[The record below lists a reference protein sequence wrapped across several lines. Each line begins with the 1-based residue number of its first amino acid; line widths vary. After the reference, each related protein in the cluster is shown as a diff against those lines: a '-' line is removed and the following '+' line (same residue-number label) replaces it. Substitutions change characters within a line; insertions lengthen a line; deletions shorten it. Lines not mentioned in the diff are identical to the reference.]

1 MEERS
6 KPMAGNFVV
15 FLLISFG
22 LLLGYATL
30 MQRYMPEKPPQE
42 KKAELAERPKE
53 EVPQPEDAAAEPQ
66 PEPEQPSQPDTPAVE
81 QPEEEPAAIEAPVE
95 PLQPALPRKW
105 ATLGSLDPA
114 SPYRMLATFDTRGAT
129 VTRIELNNPRYSDRE
144 DRSGYLGH
152 LVIDSAATAGD
163 TRGTGALVQVVGPGT
178 PAAEAGLEPGDL
190 IVAIGSQEIN
200 SAKELEAALRKTK
213 PKREVVLTVLTSDGR
228 QEKLTIKLKRR
239 PLEVIRPESDD
250 PLSFLMTMSQLDGA
264 ELDDQRTRDRSIA
277 QLFAEMKLPARE
289 LAALDFADVNMAQG
303 EIHVRA
309 TAADPKQWVALPAGS
324 KKRLGAWLTVRGDHA
339 GPLFGPLGTKSDRVS
354 EAIVE
359 RIIAGVGEK
368 EDRDEI
374 LFGELDGLDLRTG
387 NWELVT
393 ADKSQVEFRRKLP
406 GRGLEITKTYR
417 LGSLPGKQANGD
429 PANGDPAEAYHLVL
443 DVSIRNGG
451 EAVRQIAYQLDGPTG
466 LPLEGVW
473 YANKVARAWSAGLR
487 DVVVRFDGMAPD
499 MIGCPDIAEGDFSAW
514 GKQAIDYMGVD
525 SKYFACVM
533 APQGEDSAEPW
544 FAESHP
550 LRVGKVD
557 PEIKK
562 ATNVSFRLVSERY
575 ELAPGHSLTHQFEVF
590 AGPKKK
596 DVLAPYELDELI
608 YYGWFGWFAMP
619 MAGILHFFYY
629 VVGNYGVA
637 ILMLTVLVR
646 GCMFPL
652 SRKQALGARKMQEL
666 QPEIKK
672 LQEKYK
678 KDMEGRTKAQQEL
691 FRKHKY
697 NPLSGCLVLFFQLPI
712 FIALYRTLMVDIE
725 LRQAPLISSSIRWCS
740 DLSAPDMLFRWNF
753 MPEFV
758 TSGVGILGLG
768 PYFNLLPILTIFL
781 FIAQQKMFMPPPTD
795 DQTAMQQ
802 KIMKYMMVFM
812 GLIFFKVA
820 SGLCIYFIASSLWG
834 LAEKQF
840 LPKAAPVGATS
851 ATPRSRAEAK
861 AETQAARREAEAAA
875 KRKKKGGPK
884 K

>member
-6 KPMAGNFVV
+6 KPMAGNFVF
-15 FLLISFG
+15 FLLLSFG
-22 LLLGYATL
+22 LLLGYAEL
-30 MQRYMPEKPPQE
+30 MRRYAPKPPPGKE
-42 KKAELAERPKE
+42 KAELAERPE
-53 EVPQPEDAAAEPQ
+53 AEIPQPQDDTPEPR
-66 PEPEQPSQPDTPAVE
+66 PEPEQPPQPQEDAE
-81 QPEEEPAAIEAPVE
+81 AIEAPVE
-95 PLQPALPRKW
+95 PAGPALPRKW
-105 ATLGSLDPA
+105 ITLGSLDPA

-129 VTRIELNNPRYSDRE
+129 VTRIELNDPRYGDRE

-152 LVIDSAATAGD
+152 LVIDPAATEEDA
-163 TRGTGALVQVVGPGT
+163 RGTGALVQVVGPGT
-178 PAAEAGLEPGDL
+178 PAAEAGIEPGDL

-200 SAKELEAALRKTK
+200 SAKELDAALRKTR

-277 QLFAEMKLPARE
+277 QLSAEMKLPARE

-303 EIHVRA
+303 EIHVRQ
-309 TAADPKQWVALPAGS
+309 TAAEQKRWVALPTAS

-339 GPLFGPLGTKSDRVS
+339 GPLFGPLGTKSDRIS
-354 EAIVE
+354 EAIAE
-359 RIIAGVGEK
+359 KIIAGVGGED
-368 EDRDEI
+368 DRDEI
-374 LFGELDGLDLRTG
+374 LFSELDGLDLRTG

-393 ADKSQVEFRRKLP
+393 ADESQVAFRRKLP
-406 GRGLEITKTYR
+406 GGLEITKTYWLAR
-417 LGSLPGKQANGD
+417 LPGEQAEGE
-429 PANGDPAEAYHLVL
+429 PAEAYHLVL
-443 DVSIRNGG
+443 SVEIRNDG
-451 EAVRQIAYQLDGPTG
+451 ETVREVAYQLDGPTG

-487 DVVVRFDGMAPD
+487 DVVVRFNGMDPS
-499 MIGCPDIAEGDFSAW
+499 MIGCPDIAEGDFSVW

-525 SKYFACVM
+525 SKYFVCVM
-533 APQGEDSAEPW
+533 VPQDEDPDDPW
-544 FAESHP
+544 FAQSQP

-557 PEIKK
+557 PQITK
-562 ATNVSFRLVSERY
+562 ATNTSFRLVSERY
-575 ELAPGHSLTHQFEVF
+575 ELAPGNSLTHQFEVF

-608 YYGWFGWFAMP
+608 YYGWFGWFAKP

-740 DLSAPDMLFRWNF
+740 DLAAPDMLFRWNF

-834 LAEKQF
+834 LAERQF
-840 LPKAAPVGATS
+840 LPKATPAGKTPAM
-851 ATPRSRAEAK
+851 PRSRADAK
-861 AETQAARREAEAAA
+861 AENRAIKREAEAAA
-875 KRKKKGGPK
+875 KRKKKGGGK